1 MRVIVLGC
9 GSSVG
14 SPVLGKDS
22 TEVREKNWRTRSS
35 VYISVENK
43 DILIDSGPD
52 FRQQAISNNI
62 TKIDFVLY
70 THSHADHTHGIDDL
84 RIYSYLRKERIN
96 CFGNSFTLRDI
107 KQNFSYIFS
116 PKNTAGRPRLNLN
129 VIDDEFVEQGVN
141 IIPLPILHNDWD
153 IFGYRIGKFAYI
165 TDCSSIPEETISK
178 MQNLDLLVL
187 DALRV
192 TPHNAHL
199 SVQQAIEVAKNLKSK
214 RTILTHMSADLDYY
228 ELMEILPEG
237 IEPGYDGLSVEL

>member
-1 MRVIVLGC
+1 M
-9 GSSVG
+9 
-14 SPVLGKDS
+14 
-22 TEVREKNWRTRSS
+22 
-35 VYISVENK
+35 
-43 DILIDSGPD
+43 
-52 FRQQAISNNI
+52 
-62 TKIDFVLY
+62 
-70 THSHADHTHGIDDL
+70 
-84 RIYSYLRKERIN
+84 
-96 CFGNSFTLRDI
+96 
-107 KQNFSYIFS
+107 
-116 PKNTAGRPRLNLN
+116 
-129 VIDDEFVEQGVN
+129 
-141 IIPLPILHNDWD
+141 HNDWD

-214 RTILTHMSADLDYY
+214 RTILTHMSSDLDYY